1 MKVIIFIII
10 NFIIS
15 AVSDIIL
22 NFLSR
27 SSIAKK
33 YDLKII
39 MSLNPYFKNKS
50 IIQSAIYAGITIIL
64 ALLVT
69 IIISK
74 SILSFYIPN
83 NNNELLKFIAIAF
96 PLGYI
101 VDIFID
107 KYKIFG
113 NGLELYY
120 KIAGSGLW
128 GALAF
133 VFSIIISY
141 LISILF

>member
-113 NGLELYY
+113 NELELYY